1 MRINTKF
8 SFLRVSVGL
17 CHRLQAGEN
26 WTWSRPFPPVISRN
40 PAMGPV
46 PDPSP
51 VFHLSFEP
59 EERSQRLSRGLG
71 WQKTPAKTT
80 DTAGH
85 LGSPLVTS
93 TTGPFSPA
101 FRLTSANTTTI
112 VGLILRDV
120 LFLPAFRIG
129 ANQQVHWCRHKLPQC
144 FQIVDV
150 HSH

>member
-26 WTWSRPFPPVISRN
+26 WTWSRPFPPASSRN

-51 VFHLSFEP
+51 VFHLNFEP
-59 EERSQRLSRGLG
+59 EKRSQRLSRGLG
-71 WQKTPAKTT
+71 WQKTPAKAT

-101 FRLTSANTTTI
+101 FRLTSANATTI
-112 VGLILRDV
+112 VVLILRDG
-120 LFLPAFRIG
+120 LFLSVFRVG
-129 ANQQVHWCRHKLPQC
+129 GHHQFHHKL
-144 FQIVDV
+144 
-150 HSH
+150 S